1 MKRWQYISPVT
12 VIRVS
17 LKNEE
22 TEAAEMNENSKRV
35 TRTGWLIVAN
45 MTPVFA
51 YSGQAGYQLAV
62 SWYSWDY
69 SRDSWFCANI
79 QASPNNR
86 DIVPYH
92 KGNDDGMTVLFYGF
106 SRFN

>member
-1 MKRWQYISPVT
+1 MKRWQCISPVT
-12 VIRVS
+12 VIRAS

-35 TRTGWLIVAN
+35 TRIGWLIVAN

-69 SRDSWFCANI
+69 SLVILREYSGI
-79 QASPNNR
+79 
-86 DIVPYH
+86 
-92 KGNDDGMTVLFYGF
+92 TE
-106 SRFN
+106 